1 MILNEFERSKDV
13 GEVSYKCGCR
23 LRTSYVL
30 PCAHEQA
37 IYLNN
42 GHPIPIDSI
51 DTFWRKLDL
60 SPCVSLQDDDIDCD
74 VELQVFTEQFK
85 QQTRHGKFSLLRKLR
100 EIITPSTTSIRKPAV
115 KTNTRG
121 RPSSKKKL
129 QQILVLIPLH

>member
-1 MILNEFERSKDV
+1 M
-13 GEVSYKCGCR
+13 SYG
-23 LRTSYVL
+23 L
-30 PCAHEQA
+30 PCAHEQT
-37 IYLNN
+37 IYLND
-42 GHPIPIDSI
+42 GRPIPTDSI
-51 DTFWRKLDL
+51 DKFWRKLDL

-100 EIITPSTTSIRKPAV
+100 EIITPSTTSIRDPAV

-129 QQILVLIPLH
+129 ATNIFQFQEPTRHSCSSIYNYSVHAYVR